1 MTDDLNDH
9 QLAGLLGEAPKTPD
23 PGFRVDV
30 FARITE
36 AARRRA
42 AYVRA
47 FRQAG
52 ACVLIGLVIAA
63 AQSFGLTWETAR
75 PILLAGL
82 FVGAAYLFA
91 HLTMAGPGAVLARSR
106 AALRG
111 RF

>member
-1 MTDDLNDH
+1 MMAELNDH
-9 QLAGLLGEAPKTPD
+9 ELADLLGEPPRTPD

-42 AYVRA
+42 ALQRA
-47 FRQAG
+47 FRQVG
-52 ACVLIGLVIAA
+52 AFALIGLVIAA
-63 AQSFGLTWETAR
+63 AQTFGLTWDAAQ
-75 PILLAGL
+75 PVVIAAV

-91 HLTMAGPGAVLARSR
+91 HLTMAGPGAVLGRSR